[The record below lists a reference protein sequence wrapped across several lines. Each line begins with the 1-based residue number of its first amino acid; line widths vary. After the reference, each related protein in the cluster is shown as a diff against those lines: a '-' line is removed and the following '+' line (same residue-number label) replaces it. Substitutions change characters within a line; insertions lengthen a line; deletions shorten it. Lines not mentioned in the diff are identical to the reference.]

1 MQLRCDILIQ
11 WVLTLLIEI
20 GELPT
25 GVPQNLVPF
34 ITQTGMGMR
43 AELSVFG
50 DDYPTPD
57 GTAVRDYIYV
67 VDLAKAHVI
76 ALKRLLEMVSGNKIK
91 SIQKGYIA
99 GTNADTVIDLKDKTV
114 LPGFIDMHVHLES
127 EFNPQV
133 YIKSGHNPQFTLEE
147 IQSIT
152 STAKNY
158 GMSVAAHAHGDML
171 PLKPP
176 LEKPRPIPPPRRTL
190 FQKSLFSSSLRNILK
205 HLSNIYCDAIGVEY
219 MYIRKPERVEWIQN
233 WLNVNDNQPNYD
245 ANRKKH
251 ILKKLN
257 QAVSFE
263 GFLHTKYVGQKRFS
277 LEGNES
283 LIPGLDAIVERAAE
297 MGVEQFVMGMAH
309 RGRLNVLTN
318 IFGKA
323 AKDIFSEFDGKDY
336 EQEIFD
342 GDVKYHLGWTS
353 DRKSDNGNKITMN
366 IAPNPS
372 HLETVHGDAAIAGQ
386 GLIYE
391 VVQMAT
397 LDGYKTNGTI
407 HIVVNNQIGFTT
419 NYLDA
424 RSSTYCTDVG
434 KVTLSPVLHVNA
446 DDAEAVVHASIF
458 ALEYRMRFNRDVF
471 LDLLG
476 YRKYGHNEGDE
487 PRFTQ
492 PKLYKAIS
500 KHSNPRDI
508 YAAKLI
514 AEGVIGDTYV
524 KQLEKEYKDSLEEEL
539 EDSRKEDK
547 TVITPFMAE
556 AWKGF
561 DNAREWEMMDAVDT
575 KFSKKKL
582 SAIAKT
588 ITELPK
594 DKKFLRKV
602 ERLINDRKKMFF
614 ETDKLDWA
622 MGELLAYGS
631 LLEEGF
637 GVRISGQDVERGTF
651 SHRHAVMKVEESEEE
666 VLLLNHL
673 SDTQGDFQ
681 IYNSLLSEYGVV
693 GFDYGYA
700 MASPNTLTIWEA
712 QFGDFSNGAQIMI
725 DQYIS
730 AAEDKWKLQNGLSL
744 LRHPKAV
751 STVSELA
758 TGGFQEVI
766 DDVDA
771 VIKKVKTLV
780 FCTGKF
786 YYDLLAAQEEKK
798 RDDIALVRIEQL
810 FPVPADQM
818 NEVINKYKNA
828 DDIVWAQEEP
838 RNMGAWSHFL
848 MHFEGARNFRVASR
862 RFYASPAAGSAGSPI
877 TEVEIAEWLVEDGD
891 YVEKDQAI
899 AEVDSDKATLELPA
913 EQAGIISLKAEVGDA
928 VEVGAVVCLIDTS
941 AAKPDGDAPKK
952 EEAKTAPKVEEKKVA
967 APVKESYATGTA
979 SPAAKKI
986 LDEKGIDSSA
996 VKGTGRDGRITKDDA
1011 VKANPSMGTAT
1022 TGGTRGESRSK
1033 LSMLRR
1039 KVAEAFSFC
1048 EE

>member
-1 MQLRCDILIQ
+1 MDKYSFLNAAHTAFFADLYDKYLKAPDSIEPSWRAFFQGFDFGSEMALDELDLETIGSGSLSQNGQYVEVPSSLQKEFQVIRLIDGYRSRGHLFTKTNPVRERRKYEPTLDI
-11 WVLTLLIEI
+11 E
-20 GELPT
+20 
-25 GVPQNLVPF
+25 N
-34 ITQTGMGMR
+34 
-43 AELSVFG
+43 FG
-50 DDYPTPD
+50 
-57 GTAVRDYIYV
+57 
-67 VDLAKAHVI
+67 LAK
-76 ALKRLLEMVSGNKIK
+76 EDM
-91 SIQKGYIA
+91 SIVFSA
-99 GTNADTVIDLKDKTV
+99 GEIIGIGASTLAQIVD
-114 LPGFIDMHVHLES
+114 HL
-127 EFNPQV
+127 Q
-133 YIKSGHNPQFTLEE
+133 
-147 IQSIT
+147 
-152 STAKNY
+152 
-158 GMSVAAHAHGDML
+158 
-171 PLKPP
+171 
-176 LEKPRPIPPPRRTL
+176 R
-190 FQKSLFSSSLRNILK
+190 
-205 HLSNIYCDAIGVEY
+205 IYCDAIGVEY
-219 MYIRKPERVEWIQN
+219 MYIRDPERIEWIQQ
-233 WLNVNDNQPNYD
+233 WLNVNDNHPKFD
-245 ANRKKH
+245 VDHKKR
-251 ILKKLN
+251 ILRKLN

-283 LIPGLDAIVERAAE
+283 LIPALDAVVERAAE
-297 MGVEQFVMGMAH
+297 LGVEQFVMGMAH

-353 DRKSDNGNKITMN
+353 DRKTDNGKRIKMN

-372 HLETVHGDAAIAGQ
+372 HLETVGAVVEGIARAKQDTHFPEDFSKVLPIVVHGDAAIAGQ
-386 GLIYE
+386 GLVYE

-446 DDAEAVVHASIF
+446 DDAEAVVHASLF

-492 PKLYKAIS
+492 PKLYKAIA
-500 KHSNPRDI
+500 KHQNPRDI
-508 YAAKLI
+508 YAEKLI
-514 AEGVIGDTYV
+514 QDGIIDQDYV
-524 KQLEKEYKDSLEEEL
+524 KHLEDEYKASLEEEL

-547 TVITPFMAE
+547 TKITPFMADE
-556 AWKGF
+556 WKGF
-561 DNAREWEMMDAVDT
+561 SNVREWEMMDKVDT
-575 KFSKKKL
+575 SFDEKKL
-582 SAIAKT
+582 TEIAKV

-602 ERLINDRKKMFF
+602 EKLIKDRKKMYF
-614 ETDKLDWA
+614 ETDSLDWA
-622 MGELLAYGS
+622 MGELLAYGT
-631 LLEEGF
+631 LLSEGY
-637 GVRISGQDVERGTF
+637 GVRMSGQDVERGTF

-673 SDTQGDFQ
+673 SQDQGAFQ

-730 AAEDKWKLQNGLSL
+730 AAEDKWKLQNGLVMLLPHGYEGQGAEHSSARMERYLQLCARDNMYIADVTTPAQMFHILRRQMKVNFRKPLIIFTPKSL

-758 TGGFQEVI
+758 NGEFKEVL
-766 DDVDA
+766 DDSSADA
-771 VIKKVKTLV
+771 KKVKSLV

-786 YYDLLAAQEEKK
+786 YYDLLAAKEEHA
-798 RDDIALVRIEQL
+798 REDVALVRVEQL
-810 FPVPADQM
+810 FPVPVEQM
-818 NEVINKYKNA
+818 QEIIAKYSNA

-838 RNMGAWSHFL
+838 RNMGAWSHMM
-848 MHFEGARNFRVASR
+848 MHFPESQKFRVASR
-862 RFYASPAAGSAGSPI
+862 RFYASPAAGSAVRSKMRHQQVI
-877 TEVEIAEWLVEDGD
+877 D
-891 YVEKDQAI
+891 YVFDKEKDNM
-899 AEVDSDKATLELPA
+899 T
-913 EQAGIISLKAEVGDA
+913 
-928 VEVGAVVCLIDTS
+928 
-941 AAKPDGDAPKK
+941 KPIPK
-952 EEAKTAPKVEEKKVA
+952 P
-967 APVKESYATGTA
+967 KES
-979 SPAAKKI
+979 AK
-986 LDEKGIDSSA
+986 A
-996 VKGTGRDGRITKDDA
+996 
-1011 VKANPSMGTAT
+1011 
-1022 TGGTRGESRSK
+1022 
-1033 LSMLRR
+1033 
-1039 KVAEAFSFC
+1039 
-1048 EE
+1048 